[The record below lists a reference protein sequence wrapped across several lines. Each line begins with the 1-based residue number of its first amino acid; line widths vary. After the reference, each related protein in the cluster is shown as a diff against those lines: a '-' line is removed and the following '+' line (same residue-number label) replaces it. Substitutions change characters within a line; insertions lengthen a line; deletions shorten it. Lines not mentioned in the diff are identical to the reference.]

1 MKPAIAPRLAM
12 LDQSTTRTGRITTPR
27 TRQVAVTAAL
37 FSQTW
42 KAKSA
47 AGLSE

>member
-1 MKPAIAPRLAM
+1 M
-12 LDQSTTRTGRITTPR
+12 LSHSTTSTGMIAMPR
-27 TRQVAVTAAL
+27 TRQIAVTSAL

-47 AGLSE
+47 AGFSV

>member
-1 MKPAIAPRLAM
+1 MKPPMTPTFAM
-12 LDQSTTRTGRITTPR
+12 FIQSSTSTGTMITPM
-27 TRQVAVTAAL
+27 TRQIAVTSAL

-47 AGLSE
+47 AGFSE